1 MANKR
6 IMKKRAISKAAA
18 QAKVLNAE
26 QLLAEVSR
34 LQLKNKTLV
43 KQLEQLK
50 QKDVQNQKT
59 INKLRSQIRQN
70 QAVNRALSKK
80 VIRTQ
85 KTMARLKRVRLIK
98 ERKITSTFGKPKSVK
113 MSLAE
118 SMTLR
123 KPLFV
128 SRFIQRI
135 LETFGDVDI
144 NKLQQLQEYLLG
156 LNWSDVSDIIKYCD
170 LEKAYYESD
179 SYSFADEYQT
189 FDKLFDDIM
198 AFQYSANEEL
208 VDDYDDED

>member
-6 IMKKRAISKAAA
+6 IMKKHAISKAAA
-18 QAKVLNAE
+18 QAKVFSAE
-26 QLLAEVSR
+26 QLLAEVNK
-34 LQLKNKTLV
+34 LQEKNKTLV

-50 QKDVQNQKT
+50 VKDVQNQKT
-59 INKLRSQIRQN
+59 INKLRGQIRQN
-70 QAVNRALSKK
+70 QAVNRALSRK
-80 VIRTQ
+80 VVRTQ
-85 KTMARLKRVRLIK
+85 KTVVRLKRIK
-98 ERKITSTFGKPKSVK
+98 AIKDRKITSTFGKPKSIH

-123 KPLFV
+123 KPMFV
-128 SRFIQRI
+128 SRFIERI
-135 LETFGDVDI
+135 LETFSGVDI
-144 NKLQQLQEYLLG
+144 AKLQQLQEYLLG

-179 SYSFADEYQT
+179 AYSFGDSYQT
-189 FDKLFDDIM
+189 FDKLFNDIM